1 MRFTKWPQLPGAG
14 RTRVGHHHG
23 SHTPTSPEAV
33 LLHKQA
39 TLGKH
44 FEPECTSVPFLNFIF
59 GLNGGP
65 FCFTIPTALQI
76 NEISLKNSFT
86 FDHNNMNFL
95 NDRNSWTLIFLY
107 WEIKVKFT
115 IACLKIKPSHEML
128 ISFGNE
134 LFLELLEKSMW
145 LRKYARGW
153 FFKRE

>member
-1 MRFTKWPQLPGAG
+1 MKIKNISLSGA
-14 RTRVGHHHG
+14 RTHKPKIYFRAEIQKNFVCFLVQMKTVKFAFEI
-23 SHTPTSPEAV
+23 SWSLYISYLASKEDPFV
-33 LLHKQA
+33 LLFQQPCK
-39 TLGKH
+39 
-44 FEPECTSVPFLNFIF
+44 
-59 GLNGGP
+59 
-65 FCFTIPTALQI
+65 I

-86 FDHNNMNFL
+86 FDRNNMNFL
-95 NDRNSWTLIFLY
+95 NDRNSLTLIFLY